1 MLISVRYVV
10 SGSTILLGLL
20 SDFWINTV
28 GINSTAF
35 KNLYSL
41 YYNVILLKLGQTYC
55 IIVYMRSN

>member
-41 YYNVILLKLGQTYC
+41 YYNVILLKMGSDIRHYSLHAF
-55 IIVYMRSN
+55 